1 MVMPMTDALL
11 TPYDTAD
18 YLDSP
23 ERIAAY
29 LDAALTEDDPALV
42 AHALDTVARARGLA
56 RGEVRAG
63 APHLTAVIDLLNR
76 LGLRMSVAPL
86 ELP

>member
-1 MVMPMTDALL
+1 MTNVLL

-29 LDAALTEDDPALV
+29 LEAVLAEDDPALV
-42 AHALDTVARARGLA
+42 ARALEAVARARGLA
-56 RGEVRAG
+56 RGDVQAG
-63 APHLTAVIDLLNR
+63 VTHLAAVTDLLHR

-86 ELP
+86 GTS

>member
-1 MVMPMTDALL
+1 MTDILL

-29 LDAALTEDDPALV
+29 LEAVLAEDDPALV
-42 AHALDTVARARGLA
+42 AHAFEAVARARGLA
-56 RGEVRAG
+56 RGEVQAG
-63 APHLTAVIDLLNR
+63 ASHLAAVMDLLHR

-86 ELP
+86 GVS

>member
-1 MVMPMTDALL
+1 MTDVLL

-29 LDAALTEDDPALV
+29 LEAVLAEDDPALV
-42 AHALDTVARARGLA
+42 AHALETVARACGLA
-56 RGEVRAG
+56 RGEVQAG
-63 APHLTAVIDLLNR
+63 VTHLAAVMDLLHQP
-76 LGLRMSVAPL
+76 GLRMSVAPL
-86 ELP
+86 DAS

>member
-1 MVMPMTDALL
+1 MVTPMTDVLL

-29 LDAALTEDDPALV
+29 LDAALAEDDPALV
-42 AHALDTVARARGLA
+42 ARALDAVARARGLA
-56 RGEVRAG
+56 RGEVQAG
-63 APHLTAVIDLLNR
+63 APQLTAVIDLLNR

-86 ELP
+86 EVP

>member
-1 MVMPMTDALL
+1 MVTIMTNVLL

-29 LDAALTEDDPALV
+29 LEAVLAEDDPALV
-42 AHALDTVARARGLA
+42 ARALDAIARARGLA
-56 RGEVRAG
+56 RGEVQAG
-63 APHLTAVIDLLNR
+63 ATHLAAVIDLLHR

-86 ELP
+86 GTS

>member
-1 MVMPMTDALL
+1 MTDPLL

-29 LDAALTEDDPALV
+29 LDAVLAEDDPALA
-42 AHALDTVARARGLA
+42 AHAFDAVARARGLA
-56 RGEVRAG
+56 RGEAQDG
-63 APHLTAVIDLLNR
+63 APHLAVVMGLLHR

-86 ELP
+86 AGS

>member
-1 MVMPMTDALL
+1 MTDVLL

-29 LDAALTEDDPALV
+29 LDAVLAEDDPALV
-42 AHALDTVARARGLA
+42 AQALDAVARARGLVH
-56 RGEVRAG
+56 GEVQAE
-63 APHLTAVIDLLNR
+63 APHLTAVIGLLNR
-76 LGLRMSVAPL
+76 LGLRMSVTPL
-86 ELP
+86 EVP